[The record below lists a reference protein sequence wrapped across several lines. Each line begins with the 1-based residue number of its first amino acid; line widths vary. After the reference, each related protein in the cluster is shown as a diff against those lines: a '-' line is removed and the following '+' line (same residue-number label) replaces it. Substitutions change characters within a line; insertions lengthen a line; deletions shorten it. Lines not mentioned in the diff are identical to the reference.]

1 VSRVAYVNGRYLRHR
16 EASVHVEDRGFQFA
30 DGVYEVIG
38 VRFGR
43 LIDGS
48 GHLDRLDRSLDALG
62 IPRPTA
68 RGPMLR
74 TVADTLA
81 RNRVSDGIIYMQVT
95 RGVARRDHTFPK
107 GEVRPSVVMT
117 ARRGIGPA
125 AKAAEEGVQVL
136 SQPDRRWARC
146 DIKAVGLL
154 PNVLAKQKAKE
165 AGGYEAWLIDEKG
178 NVTEGGSTNAWI
190 VDATGALVTHPA
202 DNRILNGITRQRIIA
217 LARSAGMKVV
227 ERPFALDEAKSA
239 REAFLTSTTSYVLPI
254 VRIDDRVVGNGH
266 PGEAARDL
274 LSRYVRYAETAGEAL
289 P

>member
-1 VSRVAYVNGRYLRHR
+1 MSRVAYVNGRFLRHR

-38 VRFGR
+38 VRHGR
-43 LIDGS
+43 LVDGK

-62 IPRPTA
+62 IARPMA

-74 TVADTLA
+74 KIADTLA
-81 RNRVSDGIIYMQVT
+81 QNLVEDGIIYMQAT
-95 RGVARRDHTFPK
+95 RGEARREHTFPK
-107 GEVRPSVVMT
+107 GAVEPSLVMT

-125 AKAAEEGVQVL
+125 AKAAEEGVAVL
-136 SQPDRRWARC
+136 TQPDRRWARC

-190 VDATGALVTHPA
+190 VDRSGALVTHPA
-202 DNRILNGITRQRIIA
+202 DQRILNGITRQRIIE

-227 ERPFALDEAKSA
+227 ERAFALDEALGA

-254 VRIDDRVVGNGH
+254 VRVDDRSIGNGH
-266 PGEAARDL
+266 PGQAARDL
-274 LSRYVRYAETAGEAL
+274 LSLYAKYAETAGEAL

>member
-1 VSRVAYVNGRYLRHR
+1 MSRVAYVNGRYLRHR

-38 VRFGR
+38 VRLGR
-43 LIDGS
+43 LVDGS

-74 TVADTLA
+74 TIADTLA
-81 RNRVSDGIIYMQVT
+81 QNRVSDGIIYMQVT

-165 AGGYEAWLIDEKG
+165 AGGYEAWLVDEKG

-190 VDATGALVTHPA
+190 VDASGALVTHPA